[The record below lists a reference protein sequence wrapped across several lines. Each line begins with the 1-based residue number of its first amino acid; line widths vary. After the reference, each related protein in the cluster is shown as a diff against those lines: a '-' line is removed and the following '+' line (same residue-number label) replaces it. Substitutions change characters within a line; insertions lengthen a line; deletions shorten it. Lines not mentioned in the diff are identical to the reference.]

1 MEDHKAEKDSS
12 KFLEETAI
20 TPISSVAEDK
30 KVRKKTYFKP
40 TLRVIVIP

>member
-1 MEDHKAEKDSS
+1 MENHKTEKDSS
-12 KFLEETAI
+12 EFLEETAI

-30 KVRKKTYFKP
+30 KATKKTYLKP